1 MFAYDDK
8 KVHPLINEKATI
20 KSVALAF
27 TLENLGFTDGLDEK
41 LQGTNERLSI
51 MEWLRKGGE
60 DEDNPLL
67 DFPYTEHFHDPLK
80 PWDQAGLDIPLIW
93 HWGSS
98 VFWSQM
104 SISATVSKKNLYSW
118 PWAREKYYQALISGD
133 EKMFADTFSTLG
145 RLTHLVS
152 DLAVPAHVRNDS
164 HPFKNYVP
172 PSWKTDPYEIWTA
185 IEGNLKDEYF
195 VVNPGSAASV
205 DVTIFNNAIPN
216 SLAPVAVSA
225 LWDQDKYTE
234 ALNNP
239 GITLSETVGL
249 AEYTNANF
257 FSKDTIY
264 TYPNPSKENTYT
276 NSDDAIDTIKFS
288 NIKLNDIETII
299 EKNGVSSKRLY
310 AHAEDGDG
318 EKYKIAS
325 LGYFFAE
332 NTSTDGPNY
341 EWDDH
346 ILDDNEV
353 HADYAARLIPRAVGY
368 STALIDY
375 FFRGTME
382 ITPPDQF
389 VYAVIDGGI
398 VDPDNSYVVENGT
411 IVDTQV
417 FTKIK
422 AKVRNISPFEK
433 DAEGN
438 PLTYETIG
446 AGNLIAVAR
455 YKRRND
461 YLPDL
466 ANDPPQADSRESIY
480 SYSVSAPVSIT
491 SLVTATAQEYPFD
504 FSENPI
510 PASITDLTL
519 QVVFRGILGDEQDGI
534 AVGMVDLNEPQHLT
548 FWNDTDY
555 FLLNGVP
562 VKAEDSNDPYVTD
575 PYSLSEDLGFSAED
589 TNIDPPVI
597 ATINSLPPGRYS
609 RLIVLTDSDPTYYA
623 TNRVYTLPGNPV
635 SVDYTVKYSMPIV
648 INQKQID
655 GTWLFTPVSSVRGIS
670 QHFRWNHIDHYPIFE
685 YVDTLPAPTEN
696 ELGAYPVTIS
706 SP

>member
-1 MFAYDDK
+1 VRDNFS
-8 KVHPLINEKATI
+8 NI
-20 KSVALAF
+20 K
-27 TLENLGFTDGLDEK
+27 
-41 LQGTNERLSI
+41 
-51 MEWLRKGGE
+51 
-60 DEDNPLL
+60 
-67 DFPYTEHFHDPLK
+67 TEIEAANK
-80 PWDQAGLDIPLIW
+80 
-93 HWGSS
+93 
-98 VFWSQM
+98 
-104 SISATVSKKNLYSW
+104 SISN
-118 PWAREKYYQALISGD
+118 PFEGEKVLTNFWDTNFWNGAADSVEQTISR
-133 EKMFADTFSTLG
+133 S
-145 RLTHLVS
+145 
-152 DLAVPAHVRNDS
+152 
-164 HPFKNYVP
+164 
-172 PSWKTDPYEIWTA
+172 I
-185 IEGNLKDEYF
+185 
-195 VVNPGSAASV
+195 
-205 DVTIFNNAIPN
+205 
-216 SLAPVAVSA
+216 
-225 LWDQDKYTE
+225 
-234 ALNNP
+234 
-239 GITLSETVGL
+239 GL

-257 FSKDTIY
+257 VSNNTIFKEEGDDKEHSFPYPARESIAGADYPDQINVQIYDVLKRDGKLDKGVYIKKDKSGEIIDHFLAPRY
-264 TYPNPSKENTYT
+264 VPYGADYPSERL
-276 NSDDAIDTIKFS
+276 DIKF
-288 NIKLNDIETII
+288 KL
-299 EKNGVSSKRLY
+299 
-310 AHAEDGDG
+310 
-318 EKYKIAS
+318 
-325 LGYFFAE
+325 
-332 NTSTDGPNY
+332 
-341 EWDDH
+341 
-346 ILDDNEV
+346 DNECFKE
-353 HADYAARLIPRAVGY
+353 YATKLIPRAVGY
-368 STALIDY
+368 SASLIDY
-375 FFRGTME
+375 FFRGSME